1 MRATGEPTH
10 MSARQRLLVDG
21 MNVIGSR
28 PTGWWRDRP
37 GAIRE
42 LVEGLVA
49 YAEESG
55 QKVSVVF
62 DGKPV
67 EVSAGPVEVAFAT
80 RQGPDA
86 ADDEIAKR
94 VAADPDP
101 GGLRVVTSDSRL
113 AQRVRDHGAE
123 VVGAGGFRRQLDER
137 P

>member
-1 MRATGEPTH
+1 MRATGEPTR
-10 MSARQRLLVDG
+10 MSTRQRLLVDG

-55 QKVSVVF
+55 QEVSVVF
-62 DGKPV
+62 DGNPV
-67 EVSAGPVEVAFAT
+67 EVAAGPLEVAFAT